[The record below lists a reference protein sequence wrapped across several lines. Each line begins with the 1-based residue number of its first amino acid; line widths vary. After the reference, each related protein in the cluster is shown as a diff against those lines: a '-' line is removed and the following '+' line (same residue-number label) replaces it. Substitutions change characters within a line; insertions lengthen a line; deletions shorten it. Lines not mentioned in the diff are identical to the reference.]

1 MAQLDEKKARE
12 EIQKGK
18 CRPLY
23 YFVSEDPFKLEYFSR
38 LFVSSLF
45 PGSSRGAGETFY
57 GDEIDPVELLD
68 NARTATLWDPHKLI
82 LVRQAERMGAKT
94 TEGLLPLLEDPPER
108 STVVFLAS
116 KADARTKFIQALGKA
131 KDHAALVKLEHPG
144 PGEWNLWVQ
153 SFLKELGKDLDDD
166 ARALLLEWT
175 TGSLSDLKH
184 ALERSALYAGDAPA
198 IRLDHVKAV
207 SYRVTPEEVY
217 QFSAEV
223 LSGNTG
229 KALARMDSL
238 LAQGEEPIALIGLLA
253 RQYRWLLSILA
264 LRAEGQGD
272 QVIASSC
279 RIFPAAGR
287 VLFPASRKLGGK
299 GVIRG
304 LSALVEADLALKSSR
319 TPPRHVMTK
328 LLFELSQI

>member
-23 YFVSEDPFKLEYFSR
+23 YFVSEDPFKLEYFAR

-45 PGSSRGAGETFY
+45 SDSAGTAQETFY
-57 GDEIDPVELLD
+57 GDELDPVELLE
-68 NARTATLWDPHKLI
+68 NASTSTLWDPHKLI
-82 LVRQAERMGAKT
+82 LVRQAERISAKIA
-94 TEGLLPLLEDPPER
+94 EALLPLLENPPER
-108 STVVFLAS
+108 STVVFLAT

-131 KDHAALVKLEHPG
+131 KENAALVKLEHPAT
-144 PGEWNLWVQ
+144 GEWNLWVQ
-153 SFLKELGKDLDDD
+153 SFLKELGKDLDDEG
-166 ARALLLEWT
+166 RALLQEWT
-175 TGSLSDLKH
+175 SGSLSELKH
-184 ALERSALYAGDAPA
+184 ALERSALFAGESPT
-198 IRLDHVKAV
+198 IRLEHVKAV
-207 SYRVTPEEVY
+207 SFRVAPEEAY
-217 QFSAEV
+217 LFSSEV

-238 LAQGEEPIALIGLLA
+238 LNQGEEPIALIGLLA

-264 LRAEGQGD
+264 LRAEGQAD
-272 QVIASSC
+272 AAIASAC
-279 RIFPAAGR
+279 RIFPAAAR

-304 LSALVEADLALKSSR
+304 LSALVAADLALKSSR

-328 LLFELSQI
+328 LLFDLAQS